1 VSAVLAGLRG
11 LLARTNRTGPVDP
24 VLAAL
29 VIALI
34 GFGVVMVYSAS
45 VIEAT
50 TDSGSPK
57 SVVASPTV

>member
-1 VSAVLAGLRG
+1 MNPFKGLF
-11 LLARTNRTGPVDP
+11 ARNPRTGPMDVA
-24 VLAAL
+24 LAAI

-50 TDSGSPK
+50 TVFHD
-57 SVVASPTV
+57 ALFFL